1 MYDIKGRLR
10 WYHPNLSEEGEGFL
24 RWQHRRGMDSMRA
37 GSIAT
42 IVLPILIY
50 MFWAQQGVHTLLTQ
64 VIPFVLIG
72 LIGFTSTF
80 LPFVVKH
87 INGFNIFSII
97 VLGQLMA
104 WGLNT
109 VISFPKIEI
118 IFAPVTLLL
127 IVIATTPIKPVWLLV
142 FTLFTDTSMWIRNGI
157 TNFDS
162 FGEMPADH
170 YFEYFKLFLLGF
182 LAMTLRA
189 VILNTQVKM
198 HRSTESA
205 ETALEQLKSA
215 HGRLVQ
221 AEKISSQA
229 QLAAAVSHEVN
240 NPLGVVKSN
249 TDSIRTISKKLV
261 DMVRNNSNKDGEKI
275 DKLALMLR
283 ELTDSNQ
290 ESVERISDLT
300 AKLQRFT
307 NLDRGELQEINIIS
321 AINDTVDLMGAQL
334 PEKKRIKVSGER
346 NATVKG
352 NPAEF
357 GELFT
362 QILQNSGRAVKDG
375 GDIYVSVTFANA
387 MVNIRFDDT
396 GGGIPPEN
404 LAKLF
409 NPEFKSEDGR
419 MKAGWGLFI
428 SRQIVSGYG
437 GTINVSSEIGKGTSI
452 EISLPST
459 HH

>member
-1 MYDIKGRLR
+1 MFDIKDKLR
-10 WYHPNLSEEGEGFL
+10 WYHPDLSEEGDGFQS
-24 RWQHRRGMDSMRA
+24 WQHRRGIDSMRA
-37 GSIAT
+37 GAIAT
-42 IVLPILIY
+42 IVLPVLIY
-50 MFWAQQGVHTLLTQ
+50 MFWARHGIYTLLSQ

-72 LIGFTSTF
+72 LIGLTSTF
-80 LPFVVKH
+80 LPFVVRH
-87 INGFNIFSII
+87 INGFNIIAII
-97 VLGQLMA
+97 VLGQMMA

-142 FTLFTDTSMWIRNGI
+142 FILFTDTSMWIRNQI
-157 TNFDS
+157 INFDS
-162 FGEMPADH
+162 IGEMPTYH

-215 HGRLVQ
+215 HSRLVQ

-249 TDSIRTISKKLV
+249 SKTIYSISKKLV
-261 DMVRNNSNKDGEKI
+261 EMVKKNSSEDKKDI
-275 DKLALMLR
+275 DKIALMLK

-290 ESVERISDLT
+290 LSIERISDLT
-300 AKLQRFT
+300 SKLQRYT
-307 NLDRGELQEINIIS
+307 NLDRGEMQEINIIS
-321 AINDTVDLMGAQL
+321 AIKDTIDLMKGQL
-334 PEKKRIKVSGER
+334 PEKDRIKVSGER
-346 NATVKG
+346 NAAVMG

-375 GDIYVSVTFANA
+375 GDIYVSVTFTNA

-396 GGGIPPEN
+396 GGGIPAEN
-404 LAKLF
+404 LSKLF

-419 MKAGWGLFI
+419 VKAGWGLFI
-428 SRQIVSGYG
+428 SRQIVTGYG
-437 GTINVSSEIGKGTSI
+437 GTINVSSELGKGTSI

-459 HH
+459 HN